1 MKNRTHIC
9 LSPHHEETV
18 KEWAADGY
26 RSFSA
31 QISLL
36 VQEEINRQKDAR
48 EAFDSCS
55 VHESDNGKEARAE

>member
-36 VQEEINRQKDAR
+36 VQQEINRQ
-48 EAFDSCS
+48 S